1 VLLSPA
7 EIEAL
12 TRCPLAFPVA
22 VKVESPDVPH
32 KTEAGAVRLHL
43 ENLAAVKQAAIEVV
57 AAARRHHS
65 SAHIDGVL
73 VQEMAQ
79 GLEVIVGAVND
90 PHFGPVVAFGPG
102 GVLAELMGGVAYGFA
117 PLNIDDARAMIAQT
131 RIAKLL
137 SGYRGGPALDADALA
152 QALVRVSLL
161 AADHAARIS
170 EIDVNPLFVR
180 PAGEGVVAA
189 DALIVLRAV
198 EH

>member
-1 VLLSPA
+1 VPCIVAPGRAVHALAALNEFSEKKRAQAQRQCSEHPRPIPPQSLALPAGPATLGEHRSKQLLKVYGVATVGEVLLSPA

-43 ENLAAVKQAAIEVV
+43 EDLASVKQAAIEVG

-102 GVLAELMGGVAYGFA
+102 CSAEPWAGSPTALRRSSTMR
-117 PLNIDDARAMIAQT
+117 AR
-131 RIAKLL
+131 
-137 SGYRGGPALDADALA
+137 
-152 QALVRVSLL
+152 
-161 AADHAARIS
+161 
-170 EIDVNPLFVR
+170 
-180 PAGEGVVAA
+180 
-189 DALIVLRAV
+189 
-198 EH
+198 